1 MCFDNLVIYILYLY
15 DFRIYIQSI
24 KKKYKTNTNKTI
36 YDDFAIS
43 MKFHE
48 KQCLEAN
55 NNNYKWEPKFKKR
68 FFPNRLSCYFEVYTI

>member
-1 MCFDNLVIYILYLY
+1 MISEFIYSLLK
-15 DFRIYIQSI
+15 RNI
-24 KKKYKTNTNKTI
+24 KQINTNKTI
-36 YDDFAIS
+36 YDDFEIS

-68 FFPNRLSCYFEVYTI
+68 YIFK